1 MMFCLMGCTKENV
14 SIENTSPTQTETVT
28 EVTEAASMSAK
39 DMTVEEGKNVIRDLL
54 ATMQAEG
61 DL

>member
-39 DMTVEEGKNVIRDLL
+39 DMTVEEMLKHIKLYGEEVSLSD
-54 ATMQAEG
+54 
-61 DL
+61 